1 MTKIEKSPW
10 DTFRRDELIRAEI
23 LQDVRRLPDDP
34 FYHREDIQT
43 LILDVLFVFCKENP
57 EAGGYRQG
65 MHELLAPLVHVLS
78 EDAIESSN
86 VPAAPAP
93 EDADMIEM
101 LDASFVEHDAYALF
115 VKVMDKARAFYE
127 VNTSIPA
134 PASHETTTTSDLLSP
149 LAPASSAGGVEESA
163 IVELSKEIHEGT
175 LMKVDPELAVHLK
188 NIEILPQIF
197 LIRWIRLLFGRE
209 FPFQQHLILWDSL
222 FALDPKLHLVPLI
235 CVAMLLRIRWQ
246 RKSSICC
253 VMPCDPASLLTPMF

>member
-1 MTKIEKSPW
+1 MHRGGGDVATLQKAVEFDGPSSPCEAGLRSVCWKTFLLFRDDEAAAHRSQTLREARNGYEALRASYMRFVKHPERLAELTVDPLADDPESPW

-127 VNTSIPA
+127 HTSA
-134 PASHETTTTSDLLSP
+134 CESRNDYHKRLALSSGACQ
-149 LAPASSAGGVEESA
+149 LC
-163 IVELSKEIHEGT
+163 
-175 LMKVDPELAVHLK
+175 
-188 NIEILPQIF
+188 
-197 LIRWIRLLFGRE
+197 GR
-209 FPFQQHLILWDSL
+209 S
-222 FALDPKLHLVPLI
+222 
-235 CVAMLLRIRWQ
+235 
-246 RKSSICC
+246 
-253 VMPCDPASLLTPMF
+253 